1 MPPYRIDRVR
11 PEDGARLRAIRLQML
26 QDAPTAYLET
36 YQEALAQTSEQW
48 RQRAA
53 RRCGPGRTGLVAVDE
68 ATGAWVGSMGAYVH
82 QDDPQDDLPQDDPG
96 PGPGSFAWLVAV
108 WVHPGHR
115 GPRVGVA
122 DRLLDAVVA
131 WARDEAGVERL
142 LLEVHEANARAMGFY
157 RRRGFVLTGR
167 SVPYLLDPS
176 ANDLEMA
183 LRLT

>member
-11 PEDGARLRAIRLQML
+11 PEDGGRLRAIRLRML

-36 YQEALAQTSEQW
+36 YQEALAQTPEQW
-48 RQRAA
+48 QQRAA
-53 RRCGPGRTGLVAVDE
+53 RRCGPGNTGRVAVDE
-68 ATGAWVGSMGAYVH
+68 STGEWVGAMSAYVQ
-82 QDDPQDDLPQDDPG
+82 QDG
-96 PGPGSFAWLVAV
+96 PASFARLVGV

-115 GPRVGVA
+115 SSRVGVT

-176 ANDLEMA
+176 ANDLEME
-183 LRLT
+183 LRLHKNA